1 MKPNKKGIEK
11 ELTAEG
17 IYYFTMF
24 VISPAMAVSLFL
36 SVIGLI

>member
-17 IYYFTMF
+17 VYHFIMF
-24 VISPAMAVSLFL
+24 VTSLAMAVILFL
-36 SVIGLI
+36 RVIGVI